1 MSQEINKTL
10 MEICSV
16 ELVGCSANS
25 QSGSDKLDWHS
36 YIPVYEDVLAPIRHS
51 AENVLEIGIHGG
63 GSIVLWE
70 RYFSKAKVVGV
81 DITGDGIL
89 TSRTKE
95 LLGDRSTLLWNTDAY
110 TGGALQTL
118 STQAPGGFDLIV
130 DDGPHTIESQV
141 YCASQYPSLLKTG
154 GLLIIEDIDG
164 MPNAQR
170 IMNSLPSSVNGR
182 IVDLRSQKGR
192 FDDIMVI
199 AQKHV

>member
-1 MSQEINKTL
+1 MSEEVNKTL

-16 ELVGCSANS
+16 ELVGCSAAT

-36 YIPVYEDVLAPIRHS
+36 YIPVYEHVLAPIRHS
-51 AENVLEIGIHGG
+51 AENVLEIGIQGG

-70 RYFSKAKVVGV
+70 RYFSKARVVGV
-81 DITGDGIL
+81 DITGDGVL

-141 YCASQYPSLLKTG
+141 YCAAQYPSLLKNG

-170 IMNSLPSSVNGR
+170 IMKSLPSSVNGR
-182 IVDLRSQKGR
+182 IVDLRPQEGR
-192 FDDIMVI
+192 YDDIMVI
-199 AQKHV
+199 AQKQV